1 MFKFWYL
8 RSLRSLLRPYVISP
22 LLGFMLLFLFFYLIG
37 IVFVHLFRYLF

>member
-37 IVFVHLFRYLF
+37 IVCMYVVRYLF